1 MSAKLHVADT
11 QQATWSKV
19 DSLGRGRH
27 HRCDT
32 GRGATNERRVHR
44 IRPSASVCIPMPSI
58 LHARLLHF
66 FSRRRP
72 PTKVVGLS
80 IRWFLFLAGP
90 VLFWPNVSVNVMAK
104 TGPTD
109 IDIGR
114 SAPNFEGPVRKELAC
129 PHRPPYYRDGSLS
142 YMMGHWEE
150 IFVKEEKRDST
161 TILHMFWLLKVHNTY
176 IFTVPKRSGS

>member
-80 IRWFLFLAGP
+80 IRWFLCLAGP
-90 VLFWPNVSVNVMAK
+90 GLFRPKVSVNNGKNWA
-104 TGPTD
+104 D
-109 IDIGR
+109 RHRHRQIG
-114 SAPNFEGPVRKELAC
+114 SNFEGPVRKELAC